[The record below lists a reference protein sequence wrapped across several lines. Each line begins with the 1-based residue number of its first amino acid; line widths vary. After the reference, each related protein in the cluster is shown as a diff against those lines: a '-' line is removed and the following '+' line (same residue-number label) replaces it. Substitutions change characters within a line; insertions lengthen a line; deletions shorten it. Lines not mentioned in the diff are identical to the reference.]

1 MAYLTDVSDIPE
13 ASLPYLQGLD
23 ILILDALRREPHPS
37 HAHLA
42 RSIELAR
49 KVGAKRTYFTHVSH
63 DLDHE
68 STNAE
73 LPEGMLLAHD
83 GLKLGFEIPDGV
95 DA

>member
-1 MAYLTDVSDIPE
+1 MRSPSTAAATAPQSPAA
-13 ASLPYLQGLD
+13 AS
-23 ILILDALRREPHPS
+23 PS
-37 HAHLA
+37 PSVATPA
-42 RSIELAR
+42 TAGNNVDTPNDPKERIELAR